1 MQKIQIGSL
10 NSGNLIKNAYELKC
24 KRQFADVQMEQTLNP
39 EMVDEAVPEAERQC
53 IENSD

>member
-1 MQKIQIGSL
+1 MQIGSL

-39 EMVDEAVPEAERQC
+39 EMVDEAVPEAKRQC